1 MLTSVPPQ
9 ATKPTGSTRSTS
21 APRRAG
27 RESRRSATAALS
39 LLPLALLLSGFAS
52 LTYQIVWVR
61 RFAVVLGTTNA
72 ALTLVLAMFLGG
84 LGLGALLAGRSGG
97 KLGAARLGRRFLLL
111 EIGAAGFA
119 AALPLYLGGTLPLA
133 APCGGG
139 AGSVPAHRRHRLGV
153 STARR
158 HPDGSNPADADG
170 AAPADPGPRRG
181 KRGRLALCRQ
191 HRGRP
196 HRQRGRRPAPHS
208 RTGTHRVHAVRG
220 RGERRRRGPG
230 LHPVRAVTRLPGPSD
245 AVRAPWFGT
254 RALFPFGGIAALS
267 GFAAMAA
274 EIGWARLAAL
284 LFGPTIYTFAC
295 VIAAVILGVALG
307 SAAAARLPGRPGAG
321 RAASPRFWLAAVQ
334 LLGAASSAAVAW
346 FGSGLVLP
354 VGELIAENAGDVPH
368 LLNVQFLGTAAVL
381 LLPGLAFGATFPLAV
396 AGAAASANDSAQEA
410 GRATGTIY
418 ATNAGGNVVGALAA
432 GFLLIPWLGI
442 EAALV
447 AAVLAQLV
455 AALLASPRVLTLAL
469 AGALGVFGF
478 TATGSW
484 DWEALTGGLYR
495 VAPQMETSRHRDF
508 LRKGRLQF
516 LDQGASA
523 TVTVKEVAGELS
535 LAIDGK
541 VDATDGADMLTQRLL
556 AHLPL
561 LLHPAPESV
570 FIVGH
575 GSGVTA
581 GSALR
586 HPVARV
592 AAAEI
597 SPEVAMASRLFE
609 ESNGAPWEDGRFALL
624 EVDARNQLLL
634 DRDSYDVVIS
644 EPSNPWMSGVSPLFT
659 VEFFELVRS
668 RLTDGGLFCQWIHLY
683 NLAEEDLRTVVGG
696 FTDVFPETALFVLH
710 DGDALLIGSK
720 GAFPA
725 APQAAIEERIVR
737 LADELAPYGI
747 TGFGALRAWLTATS
761 PALDDWAREA
771 PRHRDDHP
779 ILEFRAPLSVHA
791 ATAFRNRTA
800 LEELAGDPALGPFG
814 QAAAPGARTLAGRAG
829 ALLSAQNPDWAL
841 DLAREALRLDPA
853 EPDAADAVVRA
864 SLASGRAEEGGVAL
878 RTALAAVPDDGAA
891 EAGLTVALARLL
903 LRAGQPDDAAAVLEG
918 GPAAL
923 AEDREALLL
932 AAEVQVER
940 GDPDSAEALVLTVLQ
955 ADPRDAEAAAWLA
968 ELSVRRGR
976 AEEAAERAAAIL
988 AERPGTERALLVR
1001 AVALAELGR
1010 TAAARE
1016 AFGALVRESPE
1027 PAFHWANFAAFEA
1040 AAGRAPE
1047 AVRLY
1052 REAVDRDPSN
1062 LTAYR
1067 GLLEAA
1073 TRAGD
1078 AEQVRRAR
1086 EVLGSSRE

>member
-1 MLTSVPPQ
+1 M
-9 ATKPTGSTRSTS
+9 
-21 APRRAG
+21 
-27 RESRRSATAALS
+27 
-39 LLPLALLLSGFAS
+39 
-52 LTYQIVWVR
+52 
-61 RFAVVLGTTNA
+61 VLGTTNA
-72 ALTLVLAMFLGG
+72 SLTLVLAMFLGG

-97 KLGAARLGRRFLLL
+97 KLGAARLARRFLLL

-119 AALPLYLGGTLPLA
+119 AGLPLYLGGTLPLA
-133 APCGGG
+133 RLAD
-139 AGSVPAHRRHRLGV
+139 AGSGAFLLTAIVSSLFLLPAATLMGATLPTL
-153 STARR
+153 TA
-158 HPDGSNPADADG
+158 
-170 AAPADPGPRRG
+170 
-181 KRGRLALCRQ
+181 L
-191 HRGRP
+191 
-196 HRQRGRRPAPHS
+196 GRRI
-208 RTGTHRVHAVRG
+208 RD
-220 RGERRRRGPG
+220 RGEGRAAGWLYASNTAGALIGSVAAARLLIPELG
-230 LHPVRAVTRLPGPSD
+230 LTGSTMCGVAANLAAGVLIFSRFGRTPAPGPSD
-245 AVRAPWFGT
+245 AVRAPWFVT
-254 RALFPFGGIAALS
+254 RALFPFGGVAALS

-307 SAAAARLPGRPGAG
+307 SAAATRLAGRPGAG
-321 RAASPRFWLAAVQ
+321 RASSPRFWLAAVQ
-334 LLGAASSAAVAW
+334 LLGAASAAAVAW

-432 GFLLIPWLGI
+432 GFLLIPWFGI

-447 AAVLAQLV
+447 AAVLAQL
-455 AALLASPRVLTLAL
+455 AAAFLASPRVLTLAL
-469 AGALGVFGF
+469 AGALGAFGF
-478 TATGSW
+478 TATRSW
-484 DWEALTGGLYR
+484 DWEALSGGLYR

-516 LDQGASA
+516 LDQGESA
-523 TVTVKEVAGELS
+523 TVSVKEVAGELS

-586 HPVARV
+586 HQVARV

-609 ESNGAPWEDGRFALL
+609 GSNGAPWEDERFALL

-634 DRDSYDVVIS
+634 DRDAYDVVIS
-644 EPSNPWMSGVSPLFT
+644 EPSNPWMSGVSALFT

-668 RLTDGGLFCQWIHLY
+668 RLTGGGLFCQWIHLY

-725 APQAAIEERIVR
+725 APQPVIEERIDR

-747 TGFGALRAWLTATS
+747 DGFGALRAWLTATS
-761 PALDDWAREA
+761 PALDAWAREA

-800 LEELAGDPALGPFG
+800 LEGLAAAPAFGPFG
-814 QAAAPGARTLAGRAG
+814 PAAAPDARLLAGRAG
-829 ALLSAQNPDWAL
+829 ALLSAQNPDWAFEI
-841 DLAREALRLDPA
+841 ARQAVALDPG
-853 EPDAADAVVRA
+853 ERSGADALVRA
-864 SLASGRAEEGGVAL
+864 ALASGRAEEGAAAL
-878 RTALAAVPDDGAA
+878 RAALAAAPAA
-891 EAGLTVALARLL
+891 GNGPPLLSVALARLL
-903 LRAGQPDDAAAVLEG
+903 LRAGQPENAAAVLES

-923 AEDREALLL
+923 AADREALLL

-940 GDPDSAEALVLTVLQ
+940 GDWDSAEALALTVLQ
-955 ADPRDAEAAAWLA
+955 ADPRDAEAAAWLG

-1016 AFGALVRESPE
+1016 AFGALVRESPG

-1052 REAVDRDPSN
+1052 REAVDRDPRN

-1078 AEQVRRAR
+1078 AEQIRRAR
-1086 EVLGSSRE
+1086 EVLGASGR

>member
-1 MLTSVPPQ
+1 M
-9 ATKPTGSTRSTS
+9 
-21 APRRAG
+21 
-27 RESRRSATAALS
+27 AA

-97 KLGAARLGRRFLLL
+97 KLGAARLARRFLLL

-119 AALPLYLGGTLPLA
+119 AGLPLYLGGTLPLA
-133 APCGGG
+133 RLPDPGSGAFLLTAVISSLFLLPAATLMGATLPTLTALGRRIRDRG
-139 AGSVPAHRRHRLGV
+139 EGRAAGWLYAANTAGALAGSVAAARLLIPELGLGGATLCGIAANLAAGILVFARFGRSPA
-153 STARR
+153 
-158 HPDGSNPADADG
+158 
-170 AAPADPGPRRG
+170 
-181 KRGRLALCRQ
+181 
-191 HRGRP
+191 
-196 HRQRGRRPAPHS
+196 
-208 RTGTHRVHAVRG
+208 
-220 RGERRRRGPG
+220 
-230 LHPVRAVTRLPGPSD
+230 PGPSD
-245 AVRAPWFGT
+245 AVRAPWFGA
-254 RALFPFGGIAALS
+254 RALFPFGGVAALS

-307 SAAAARLPGRPGAG
+307 SAAAARLTGRPGAG
-321 RAASPRFWLAAVQ
+321 RAASPRFWLAVVQ
-334 LLGAASSAAVAW
+334 LVGAAASAVVAW
-346 FGSGLVLP
+346 FGSGLILP

-368 LLNVQFLGTAAVL
+368 LLNLQFLGAAAVL

-418 ATNAGGNVVGALAA
+418 ATNAGGNVLGALAA
-432 GFLLIPWLGI
+432 GFWLIPWFGI
-442 EAALV
+442 EAALL

-455 AALLASPRVLTLAL
+455 AAFLASPRLLTLAL
-469 AGALGVFGF
+469 AAGLGAFGF

-508 LRKGRLQF
+508 LRKGRLRF

-523 TVTVKEVAGELS
+523 TVTVKEVAGERS

-541 VDATDGADMLTQRLL
+541 VDATDGPDMLTQRLL

-586 HPVARV
+586 HEVARV

-609 ESNGAPWEDGRFALL
+609 ASNGAPWEDERFALL
-624 EVDARNQLLL
+624 EVDARNRLLL
-634 DRDSYDVVIS
+634 DRDTYDVVIS

-659 VEFFELVRS
+659 VEFFELVRA
-668 RLTDGGLFCQWIHLY
+668 RLNDGGLFCQWIHLY
-683 NLAEEDLRTVVGG
+683 NLAEADLRTVVGG
-696 FTDVFPETALFVLH
+696 FTDVFPEAALFVLH
-710 DGDALLIGSK
+710 DGDALLIGSQ

-725 APQAAIEERIVR
+725 APQAVIEERIVR
-737 LADELAPYGI
+737 LADELGPYGI
-747 TGFGALRAWLTATS
+747 TGFDALRAWLTATS
-761 PALDDWAREA
+761 PALDAWASEA

-800 LEELAGDPALGPFG
+800 LEELAADPALGPFG
-814 QAAAPGARTLAGRAG
+814 PPAAPDARVLAGRAG
-829 ALLSAQNPDWAL
+829 ALLSAQNPDWAFEV
-841 DLAREALRLDPA
+841 ARQAVAL
-853 EPDAADAVVRA
+853 EPGEGGGADALVRA
-864 SLASGRAEEGGVAL
+864 ALASGRAEEGAATL
-878 RTALAAVPDDGAA
+878 RAALAAVPDDGVA

-903 LRAGQPDDAAAVLEG
+903 LRAGQPENAAAVLED

-1016 AFGALVRESPE
+1016 AFGALVRESPG

-1052 REAVDRDPSN
+1052 REAVDRDPTN

-1078 AEQVRRAR
+1078 EEQVRRAR
-1086 EVLGSSRE
+1086 EVLGASGR

>member
-1 MLTSVPPQ
+1 M
-9 ATKPTGSTRSTS
+9 S
-21 APRRAG
+21 AARGRPRP
-27 RESRRSATAALS
+27 EFLAL
-39 LLPLALLLSGFAS
+39 PGFALLLSGFAS

-97 KLGAARLGRRFLLL
+97 KLGAARLARRFLLL

-119 AALPLYLGGTLPLA
+119 AGLPLYLGGTLPLA
-133 APCGGG
+133 RLADAGSGAFLVTAVLSSLFLLPAATLMGATLPTLTALVRRVRDRGEG
-139 AGSVPAHRRHRLGV
+139 RAAGWLYAANTAGALAGSVAAARLLIPELGLGGATLCGVAANLAAGILVFARFGRSPA
-153 STARR
+153 S
-158 HPDGSNPADADG
+158 
-170 AAPADPGPRRG
+170 
-181 KRGRLALCRQ
+181 
-191 HRGRP
+191 
-196 HRQRGRRPAPHS
+196 
-208 RTGTHRVHAVRG
+208 
-220 RGERRRRGPG
+220 
-230 LHPVRAVTRLPGPSD
+230 GPSD
-245 AVRAPWFGT
+245 AVGAPWFGS

-307 SAAAARLPGRPGAG
+307 SAAATRLTGRPGPG
-321 RAASPRFWLAAVQ
+321 RTSSPRFWLAAVQ

-354 VGELIAENAGDVPH
+354 VGELIASSAGDVPH
-368 LLNVQFLGTAAVL
+368 LLNVQFVGTAAVL

-418 ATNAGGNVVGALAA
+418 ATNAGGNVLGALAA

-455 AALLASPRVLTLAL
+455 AAFLASPRVLTLAL
-469 AGALGVFGF
+469 AGALGAFGF

-508 LRKGRLQF
+508 LRKGRLRF

-561 LLHPAPESV
+561 LLHPNPESV

-586 HPVARV
+586 HEVARV

-597 SPEVAMASRLFE
+597 SPGVATASRLFE
-609 ESNGAPWEDGRFALL
+609 ESNGAPWEDERFALL
-624 EVDARNQLLL
+624 EVDARNRLLL
-634 DRDSYDVVIS
+634 DRDTYDVVIS

-668 RLTDGGLFCQWIHLY
+668 RLNDGGLFCQWIHLY
-683 NLAEEDLRTVVGG
+683 NLAEENLRTVVGG

-710 DGDALLIGSK
+710 DGDALLIGAR

-725 APQAAIEERIVR
+725 ASHAVIEERIVR
-737 LADELAPYGI
+737 LAGELAPYGI
-747 TGFGALRAWLTATS
+747 DGFSALRAWLTATS

-771 PRHRDDHP
+771 PRHRDDQP

-800 LEELAGDPALGPFG
+800 LEGLAAAPAFGPFG
-814 QAAAPGARTLAGRAG
+814 PAAAPNARLLAGRAE
-829 ALLSAQNPDWAL
+829 ALLSAQNPDWAFEI
-841 DLAREALRLDPA
+841 ARQAVALDPG
-853 EPDAADAVVRA
+853 DRSGADVLVRA
-864 SLASGRAEEGGVAL
+864 ALASGRAEEGAAAL
-878 RTALAAVPDDGAA
+878 RAALAAAPADGS
-891 EAGLTVALARLL
+891 GSLVLTVALARLL
-903 LRAGQPDDAAAVLEG
+903 LRAGQPADAAAVLES

-923 AEDREALLL
+923 AEDRGALLL

-940 GDPDSAEALVLTVLQ
+940 GDRDSAEALALTVLQ

-976 AEEAAERAAAIL
+976 AEEAADRAAAIL

-1016 AFGALVRESPE
+1016 AFGALVRESPG

-1086 EVLGSSRE
+1086 EVLGASGR

>member
-1 MLTSVPPQ
+1 MNAVRGTLF
-9 ATKPTGSTRSTS
+9 
-21 APRRAG
+21 
-27 RESRRSATAALS
+27 
-39 LLPLALLLSGFAS
+39 LPGFALLLSGFAS

-72 ALTLVLAMFLGG
+72 AVTLVLAMFLGG
-84 LGLGALLAGRSGG
+84 LGLGALLAGRSGTR
-97 KLGAARLGRRFLLL
+97 LGAARLARRFLLL

-119 AALPLYLGGTLPLA
+119 AGLPLYLGGTLPLVRLADAGSGSLLPSAILASLFLLPA
-133 APCGGG
+133 ATLMGATLPTLTALGRRLRDRGEG
-139 AGSVPAHRRHRLGV
+139 SAAGWLYAANTAGALAGSVAAARLLIPELGLGGATLCGVAANAAAGILVFTRFGRTPA
-153 STARR
+153 
-158 HPDGSNPADADG
+158 
-170 AAPADPGPRRG
+170 
-181 KRGRLALCRQ
+181 
-191 HRGRP
+191 
-196 HRQRGRRPAPHS
+196 
-208 RTGTHRVHAVRG
+208 
-220 RGERRRRGPG
+220 
-230 LHPVRAVTRLPGPSD
+230 PGPSD
-245 AVRAPWFGT
+245 AVSAPWFGS
-254 RALFPFGGIAALS
+254 RALFPFGTVAALS

-307 SAAAARLPGRPGAG
+307 SAAAARLGDRRG
-321 RAASPRFWLAAVQ
+321 PRFWLAVVQ

-354 VGELIAENAGDVPH
+354 VGELIARHASDVPH
-368 LLNVQFLGTAAVL
+368 LLDVQFLGTAAVL

-396 AGAAASANDSAQEA
+396 AGAAAAANDSAQEA

-418 ATNAGGNVVGALAA
+418 ATNAGGNVAGALAA
-432 GFLLIPWLGI
+432 GFLLIPWFGI
-442 EAALV
+442 EAALGV
-447 AAVLAQLV
+447 AVLAQLV
-455 AALLASPRVLTLAL
+455 AAFLASPRLLTLAL
-469 AGALGVFGF
+469 AGALGAFGF
-478 TATGSW
+478 AATRSW
-484 DWEALTGGLYR
+484 DWEALSGGLYR

-508 LRKGRLQF
+508 LRKGRLRF
-516 LDQGASA
+516 LEQGESA

-541 VDATDGADMLTQRLL
+541 VDATDGPDMLTQRLL

-586 HPVARV
+586 HDVARV
-592 AAAEI
+592 TAAEI
-597 SPEVAMASRLFE
+597 SPEVAAASRLFE
-609 ESNGAPWEDGRFALL
+609 ASNGAPWEDERFALL
-624 EVDARNQLLL
+624 EVDARNRLLL
-634 DRDSYDVVIS
+634 DRDAYDVVIS

-668 RLTDGGLFCQWIHLY
+668 RLADGGLFCQWIHLY
-683 NLAEEDLRTVVGG
+683 NLAEENLRTVVGG

-710 DGDALLIGSK
+710 DGDALLIGSR
-720 GAFPA
+720 GGFPA
-725 APQAAIEERIVR
+725 APQPVIDERIVR
-737 LADELAPYGI
+737 LSGELAPYGI
-747 TGFGALRAWLTATS
+747 TGFDALRTWLTATS
-761 PALDDWAREA
+761 PALEDWAREA

-800 LEELAGDPALGPFG
+800 LEGLAAEPAFGPFG
-814 QAAAPGARTLAGRAG
+814 PAAAPDARILAGRAG

-841 DLAREALRLDPA
+841 DLAREALTLDPA

-864 SLASGRAEEGGVAL
+864 SLASGRADEGAAAF
-878 RTALAAVPDDGAA
+878 RAALAADGAA
-891 EAGLTVALARLL
+891 ESVLTVALARLL
-903 LRAGQPDDAAAVLEG
+903 LGAGQLDDAAAVLES
-918 GPAAL
+918 GPAPL

-940 GDPDSAEALVLTVLQ
+940 GDRDSAEALVLTVLG

-976 AEEAAERAAAIL
+976 ADEAAERAAAIL

-1016 AFGALVRESPE
+1016 AFQALVSESPG

-1052 REAVDRDPSN
+1052 REAVDRDPRN

-1086 EVLGSSRE
+1086 EVLGASGG

>member
-1 MLTSVPPQ
+1 MAEP
-9 ATKPTGSTRSTS
+9 GSARRSIP
-21 APRRAG
+21 ARRLAG
-27 RESRRSATAALS
+27 RKSGAAALS
-39 LLPLALLLSGFAS
+39 LPAVALLLSGFAS

-72 ALTLVLAMFLGG
+72 AVTLVLAMFLGG

-111 EIGAAGFA
+111 EIGAAAFA
-119 AALPLYLGGTLPLA
+119 AGLPLYLAGTLPVLRLTEAGPGAFVFTAVIASGFLLPA
-133 APCGGG
+133 ATLMGATLPTLTALCRRVGDRGEG
-139 AGSVPAHRRHRLGV
+139 RAAGWLYAANTAGALAGSVAAARLLIPELGLTGSTLCGIAANLAAGV
-153 STARR
+153 LVFARF
-158 HPDGSNPADADG
+158 
-170 AAPADPGPRRG
+170 
-181 KRGRLALCRQ
+181 GR
-191 HRGRP
+191 
-196 HRQRGRRPAPHS
+196 S
-208 RTGTHRVHAVRG
+208 RAS
-220 RGERRRRGPG
+220 
-230 LHPVRAVTRLPGPSD
+230 GPSD

-254 RALFPFGGIAALS
+254 RALFPFGAVAALS

-295 VIAAVILGVALG
+295 VVASVILGVALG
-307 SAAAARLPGRPGAG
+307 SAAAGRLGEGSG
-321 RAASPRFWLAAVQ
+321 PRRWLAAVQ
-334 LLGAASSAAVAW
+334 LVGAAASAAVAW
-346 FGSGLVLP
+346 FGSGLVLR
-354 VGELIAENAGDVPH
+354 VGELIARNAHDVPR
-368 LLNVQFLGTAAVL
+368 LLDIQFLGTAAVL
-381 LLPGLAFGATFPLAV
+381 LLPGVAFGATFPLAV
-396 AGAAASANDSAQEA
+396 AGAAAAANDSAQEA

-418 ATNAGGNVVGALAA
+418 ATNATGNVLGALAA
-432 GFLLIPWLGI
+432 GFFLIPGFGI
-442 EAALV
+442 EAALL
-447 AAVLAQLV
+447 AAVVAQL
-455 AALLASPRVLTLAL
+455 AAAFLASPRILTLAF
-469 AGALGVFGF
+469 AGALGAFGF
-478 TATGSW
+478 SATGSW
-484 DWEALTGGLYR
+484 DWEALSGGLYR

-508 LRKGRLQF
+508 LRKGRLRF
-516 LDQGASA
+516 LEQGESA

-541 VDATDGADMLTQRLL
+541 VDATDGPDMLTQRLL

-586 HPVARV
+586 HEVARV
-592 AAAEI
+592 TAAEI
-597 SPEVAMASRLFE
+597 SSEVAMASRLFE
-609 ESNGAPWEDGRFALL
+609 ASNGTPWEDERFALL
-624 EVDARNQLLL
+624 EVDARNHLLL
-634 DRDSYDVVIS
+634 DRGSYDVVIS

-668 RLTDGGLFCQWIHLY
+668 RLTDRGLFCQWIHLY
-683 NLAEEDLRTVVGG
+683 NLAEENLRTVVGG

-710 DGDALLIGSK
+710 DGDALLIGSR

-725 APQAAIEERIVR
+725 APQPVIEERIVR
-737 LADELAPYGI
+737 LAGELAPYGI
-747 TGFGALRAWLTATS
+747 TGLGALRAWLTATS
-761 PALDDWAREA
+761 PALDDWAGDA
-771 PRHRDDHP
+771 PRHQDDHP

-800 LEELAGDPALGPFG
+800 LEELAAEPAFGPFG
-814 QAAAPGARTLAGRAG
+814 PAAAPDARILAGRAG
-829 ALLSAQNPDWAL
+829 ALLSARNPDWAL
-841 DLAREALRLDPA
+841 EIARQAVALDPW
-853 EPDAADAVVRA
+853 ERSAADALVRA
-864 SLASGRAEEGGVAL
+864 ALASGRAEEGIAAL
-878 RTALAAVPDDGAA
+878 RAALGAA
-891 EAGLTVALARLL
+891 PADGSAPPALTVALARLL
-903 LRAGQPDDAAAVLEG
+903 LRAGQPDDAAAVLED

-940 GDPDSAEALVLTVLQ
+940 GDRDSAEALVLTALG

-988 AERPGTERALLVR
+988 AERPGTDRALLVR

-1016 AFGALVRESPE
+1016 AFQALVSASPG

-1052 REAVDRDPSN
+1052 REAVDRDPRN

-1086 EVLGSSRE
+1086 EVLGASGE

>member
-1 MLTSVPPQ
+1 MNAVRGTLF
-9 ATKPTGSTRSTS
+9 
-21 APRRAG
+21 
-27 RESRRSATAALS
+27 
-39 LLPLALLLSGFAS
+39 LPGFALLLSGFAS

-84 LGLGALLAGRSGG
+84 LGLGALLAGRSGTR
-97 KLGAARLGRRFLLL
+97 LGAARLARRFLLL

-119 AALPLYLGGTLPLA
+119 AGLPLYLGGALPLVRLAEPGSGAFVLTAVISSLFLLPAATLMGATLPTLTALGRRLRDRGEGSA
-133 APCGGG
+133 AGWLYAANTAGAL
-139 AGSVPAHRRHRLGV
+139 AGSVAAARLLLPELGLGGATLCGVAANAAAGVLVFTRFGRTPA
-153 STARR
+153 
-158 HPDGSNPADADG
+158 
-170 AAPADPGPRRG
+170 
-181 KRGRLALCRQ
+181 
-191 HRGRP
+191 
-196 HRQRGRRPAPHS
+196 
-208 RTGTHRVHAVRG
+208 
-220 RGERRRRGPG
+220 
-230 LHPVRAVTRLPGPSD
+230 PGPSD
-245 AVRAPWFGT
+245 AVSAPWFGS
-254 RALFPFGGIAALS
+254 RALFPFGTVAALS

-307 SAAAARLPGRPGAG
+307 SAAAARLTARSGGG
-321 RAASPRFWLAAVQ
+321 RASSPRFWLAVVQ

-346 FGSGLVLP
+346 YGSGLVLP
-354 VGELIAENAGDVPH
+354 VGALIAEGAGDVPH

-396 AGAAASANDSAQEA
+396 AGAAAAANDSAQEA

-418 ATNAGGNVVGALAA
+418 ATNAAGNVAGALAA
-432 GFLLIPWLGI
+432 GFLLIPWFGI
-442 EAALV
+442 EAALL

-455 AALLASPRVLTLAL
+455 AAFLASPRILTLAL
-469 AGALGVFGF
+469 AGGLGAFGF

-484 DWEALTGGLYR
+484 DWEALSGGLYR

-508 LRKGRLQF
+508 LRKGRLRF

-541 VDATDGADMLTQRLL
+541 VDATDGPDMLTQRLL

-586 HPVARV
+586 HEVARV
-592 AAAEI
+592 TAAEI

-609 ESNGAPWEDGRFALL
+609 ASNGAPWEDERFALL
-624 EVDARNQLLL
+624 EVDARNRLLL
-634 DRDSYDVVIS
+634 DRGSYDVVIS

-683 NLAEEDLRTVVGG
+683 NLAEQNLRTVVGG

-725 APQAAIEERIVR
+725 APQPVVEERIVR

-761 PALDDWAREA
+761 PALDAWARDA

-800 LEELAGDPALGPFG
+800 LEGLAAAPEFGPFG
-814 QAAAPGARTLAGRAG
+814 PAAAPDARVLAGRAG

-841 DLAREALRLDPA
+841 DLARQALTLDPA
-853 EPDAADAVVRA
+853 EPDAVDAVVRA
-864 SLASGRAEEGGVAL
+864 SLASGRADEGAAAF
-878 RTALAAVPDDGAA
+878 RAALAADGAA
-891 EAGLTVALARLL
+891 ESVLTVALARLL
-903 LRAGQPDDAAAVLEG
+903 LGAGQPEDAAAVLEG

-923 AEDREALLL
+923 AEDREGLLL

-940 GDPDSAEALVLTVLQ
+940 GDLDSAEALVLAVLG

-968 ELSVRRGR
+968 ELSARRGR

-988 AERPGTERALLVR
+988 AERPGTDRALLVR

-1016 AFGALVRESPE
+1016 AFGALVRESPG

-1052 REAVDRDPSN
+1052 REAVDRDPRN

-1073 TRAGD
+1073 ARAGD

-1086 EVLGSSRE
+1086 EVLGSSGR

>member
-1 MLTSVPPQ
+1 MNAVRGTLF
-9 ATKPTGSTRSTS
+9 
-21 APRRAG
+21 
-27 RESRRSATAALS
+27 
-39 LLPLALLLSGFAS
+39 LPGFALLLSGFAS

-72 ALTLVLAMFLGG
+72 AVTLVLAMFLGG
-84 LGLGALLAGRSGG
+84 LGLGALLAGRSGTR
-97 KLGAARLGRRFLLL
+97 LGAARLARRFLLL

-119 AALPLYLGGTLPLA
+119 AGLPLYLGGTLPLVRLADAGSGSLLPSAILASLFLLPA
-133 APCGGG
+133 ATLMGATLPTLTALGRRLRDRGEG
-139 AGSVPAHRRHRLGV
+139 SAAGWLYAANTAGALAGSVAAARLLIPELGLGGATLYGVAANAAAGILVFTRFGRTPA
-153 STARR
+153 
-158 HPDGSNPADADG
+158 
-170 AAPADPGPRRG
+170 
-181 KRGRLALCRQ
+181 
-191 HRGRP
+191 
-196 HRQRGRRPAPHS
+196 
-208 RTGTHRVHAVRG
+208 
-220 RGERRRRGPG
+220 
-230 LHPVRAVTRLPGPSD
+230 PGPSD
-245 AVRAPWFGT
+245 AVSAPWFGS
-254 RALFPFGGIAALS
+254 RALFPFGTVAALS

-307 SAAAARLPGRPGAG
+307 SAAAARLGDRRG
-321 RAASPRFWLAAVQ
+321 PRFWLAVVQ

-354 VGELIAENAGDVPH
+354 VGELIARHASDVPH
-368 LLNVQFLGTAAVL
+368 LLDVQFLGTAAAL

-396 AGAAASANDSAQEA
+396 AGAAAAANDSAQEA

-418 ATNAGGNVVGALAA
+418 ATNAGGNVAGALVA
-432 GFLLIPWLGI
+432 GFLLIPWFGI
-442 EAALV
+442 EAALGV
-447 AAVLAQLV
+447 AILAQLV
-455 AALLASPRVLTLAL
+455 AAFLASPRLLTLAL
-469 AGALGVFGF
+469 AGGLGAFGF

-484 DWEALTGGLYR
+484 DWEALSGGLYR

-508 LRKGRLQF
+508 LRKGRLRF
-516 LDQGASA
+516 LEQGESA

-541 VDATDGADMLTQRLL
+541 VDATDGPDMLTQRLL

-561 LLHPAPESV
+561 LLHPAPQSV

-586 HPVARV
+586 HEVARV
-592 AAAEI
+592 TAAEI
-597 SPEVAMASRLFE
+597 SSEVAMASRLFE
-609 ESNGAPWEDGRFALL
+609 ESNGAPWEDERFALL
-624 EVDARNQLLL
+624 EVDARNHLLL
-634 DRDSYDVVIS
+634 ERGSYDVVIS

-659 VEFFELVRS
+659 VEFFELMRS
-668 RLTDGGLFCQWIHLY
+668 RLADGGLFCQWIHLY
-683 NLAEEDLRTVVGG
+683 NLAEENLRTVVGG

-710 DGDALLIGSK
+710 DGDALLIGSR
-720 GAFPA
+720 GGFPA
-725 APQAAIEERIVR
+725 APQPVIDERIVR
-737 LADELAPYGI
+737 LSGELAPYGI
-747 TGFGALRAWLTATS
+747 TGFDALRTWLTATS
-761 PALDDWAREA
+761 PALEDWAREA

-800 LEELAGDPALGPFG
+800 LEGLAAEPAFGPFG
-814 QAAAPGARTLAGRAG
+814 PAAAPDARILAGRAG

-841 DLAREALRLDPA
+841 DLAREALTLDPA

-864 SLASGRAEEGGVAL
+864 SLASGRADEGAAAF
-878 RTALAAVPDDGAA
+878 RAALAADGAA
-891 EAGLTVALARLL
+891 ESVLTVALARLL
-903 LRAGQPDDAAAVLEG
+903 LGAGQLDDAAAVLES

-932 AAEVQVER
+932 AAEVQVDR
-940 GDPDSAEALVLTVLQ
+940 GDRDSAEALVLTVLG

-976 AEEAAERAAAIL
+976 ADEAAERAAAIL

-1016 AFGALVRESPE
+1016 AFQALVSESPG

-1052 REAVDRDPSN
+1052 REAVDRDPRN

-1073 TRAGD
+1073 VRAGD

-1086 EVLGSSRE
+1086 EVLGPSGG

>member
-1 MLTSVPPQ
+1 MV
-9 ATKPTGSTRSTS
+9 A
-21 APRRAG
+21 
-27 RESRRSATAALS
+27 S
-39 LLPLALLLSGFAS
+39 LPVALLLSGFAS

-97 KLGAARLGRRFLLL
+97 KLGAARLARRFLLL

-119 AALPLYLGGTLPLA
+119 AGLPLYLGGTLPLA
-133 APCGGG
+133 
-139 AGSVPAHRRHRLGV
+139 RL
-153 STARR
+153 
-158 HPDGSNPADADG
+158 
-170 AAPADPGPRRG
+170 ADPGSGAFLLSAVISSLFLLPAATLMG
-181 KRGRLALCRQ
+181 ATLPTLTAL
-191 HRGRP
+191 
-196 HRQRGRRPAPHS
+196 GRRIRDREEGSAAGWLYAANTGGALIGSVAAARLLIPELGLTGSTLCGVAANLGAGLLIFSRFGRTPA
-208 RTGTHRVHAVRG
+208 
-220 RGERRRRGPG
+220 
-230 LHPVRAVTRLPGPSD
+230 PGPSD
-245 AVRAPWFGT
+245 AVRAPWFVA
-254 RALFPFGGIAALS
+254 RALFPFGGVAALS

-295 VIAAVILGVALG
+295 VIAAVILGVAIG
-307 SAAAARLPGRPGAG
+307 SAAAARLGDRRG
-321 RAASPRFWLAAVQ
+321 PRFWLAAVQ

-346 FGSGLVLP
+346 FGSGLALP
-354 VGELIAENAGDVPH
+354 VGGLIAENAVDVPH

-418 ATNAGGNVVGALAA
+418 ATNAGGNVLGALAA
-432 GFLLIPWLGI
+432 GFWLIPWFGI
-442 EAALV
+442 EAALL
-447 AAVLAQLV
+447 AAVLAQL
-455 AALLASPRVLTLAL
+455 AAAFLASPRILTLAL
-469 AGALGVFGF
+469 AAGLGAFGF
-478 TATGSW
+478 TATRSW
-484 DWEALTGGLYR
+484 DWEALSGGLYR

-508 LRKGRLQF
+508 LRKGRLRF

-541 VDATDGADMLTQRLL
+541 VDATDGPDMLTQRLL

-586 HPVARV
+586 HEVARV

-609 ESNGAPWEDGRFALL
+609 ASNGAPWEDERFALL
-624 EVDARNQLLL
+624 EVDARNHLLL
-634 DRDSYDVVIS
+634 DRDSHDVVIS

-668 RLTDGGLFCQWIHLY
+668 RLNDGGLFCQWIHLY
-683 NLAEEDLRTVVGG
+683 NLAEDNLKTVVGG

-725 APQAAIEERIVR
+725 APQAVIEERIGR
-737 LADELAPYGI
+737 LAGELAPYGI

-791 ATAFRNRTA
+791 ATAFRNRSA
-800 LEELAGDPALGPFG
+800 LEGLAAEPAFGPFG
-814 QAAAPGARTLAGRAG
+814 PAAPPDARILAGRAG
-829 ALLSAQNPDWAL
+829 ALLSARNPDWAL

-864 SLASGRAEEGGVAL
+864 SLASGRAEEGGAAL
-878 RTALAAVPDDGAA
+878 RAALTAVPDDGGAQA
-891 EAGLTVALARLL
+891 RPTVALARLL
-903 LRAGQPDDAAAVLEG
+903 LRAGQPEDAAAVLES

-940 GDPDSAEALVLTVLQ
+940 GDPDSAEALALAVLQ
-955 ADPRDAEAAAWLA
+955 VDPRDAEAAAWLA

-976 AEEAAERAAAIL
+976 AEEAADRAAAIL

-1016 AFGALVRESPE
+1016 AFSDLVRERPA

-1040 AAGRAPE
+1040 AAGNAPE

-1052 REAVDRDPSN
+1052 REAVDRDPRN

-1078 AEQVRRAR
+1078 EEQVRRAR
-1086 EVLGSSRE
+1086 EVLGGR

>member
-1 MLTSVPPQ
+1 MLTSVSPQ
-9 ATKPTGSTRSTS
+9 ATKPTGSPRSTS

-27 RESRRSATAALS
+27 RESRRSETAALS

-52 LTYQIVWVR
+52 LSYQIVWVR
-61 RFAVVLGTTNA
+61 RFALVLGTTNA

-97 KLGAARLGRRFLLL
+97 KLGAARLARRFLLL
-111 EIGAAGFA
+111 EIGVAGFA
-119 AALPLYLGGTLPLA
+119 AGLPLYLGGTLPLA
-133 APCGGG
+133 
-139 AGSVPAHRRHRLGV
+139 RL
-153 STARR
+153 
-158 HPDGSNPADADG
+158 
-170 AAPADPGPRRG
+170 ADPGSGAFLLTAVIASAFLLPAATLMG
-181 KRGRLALCRQ
+181 ATLPTLTAL
-191 HRGRP
+191 
-196 HRQRGRRPAPHS
+196 GRRI
-208 RTGTHRVHAVRG
+208 RD
-220 RGERRRRGPG
+220 RGEGRAAGWLYAANTAGALIGSVAAARLLIPELG
-230 LHPVRAVTRLPGPSD
+230 LTGSTLCGVAANLTAGFLVFSRFGRTAAVGPSD
-245 AVRAPWFGT
+245 AVRAPWFGS

-307 SAAAARLPGRPGAG
+307 SAAATRFTGRPGAG
-321 RAASPRFWLAAVQ
+321 RASSPRFWLAAVQ

-346 FGSGLVLP
+346 FGSGLVLSI
-354 VGELIAENAGDVPH
+354 GELIAENAVDVPH
-368 LLNVQFLGTAAVL
+368 LLNIQFLGTAAVL

-410 GRATGTIY
+410 GRPTGTIY
-418 ATNAGGNVVGALAA
+418 ATNASGNVLGALAA
-432 GFLLIPWLGI
+432 GFLLIPWFGI
-442 EAALV
+442 EAALL

-455 AALLASPRVLTLAL
+455 AAFLASPRVVTLAF
-469 AGALGVFGF
+469 AGAVGAFGV

-484 DWEALTGGLYR
+484 DWEALSGGLYR

-508 LRKGRLQF
+508 LRKGRLRF

-586 HPVARV
+586 HEVRRV

-609 ESNGAPWEDGRFALL
+609 ESNGAPWEDARFALL
-624 EVDARNQLLL
+624 EVDARNHLLL

-659 VEFFELVRS
+659 VEFFELVRA
-668 RLTDGGLFCQWIHLY
+668 RLNDGGLFCQWIHLY
-683 NLAEEDLRTVVGG
+683 NLAEENLRTVVGG

-710 DGDALLIGSK
+710 DGDALLIGSQ

-725 APQAAIEERIVR
+725 APQAGIEERIVR
-737 LADELAPYGI
+737 LADELGPYGI
-747 TGFGALRAWLTATS
+747 TGFDALRALLTATS
-761 PALDDWAREA
+761 PALDAWASEA

-800 LEELAGDPALGPFG
+800 LEGLAAEPAFGPFG
-814 QAAAPGARTLAGRAG
+814 PAAAPNARLLAGRAG

-841 DLAREALRLDPA
+841 DLAREALRLDPR
-853 EPDAADAVVRA
+853 EPDAGGAVVRA

-878 RTALAAVPDDGAA
+878 RAALTAVPDDGVA
-891 EAGLTVALARLL
+891 EAALTAALARLL
-903 LRAGQPDDAAAVLEG
+903 LRAGQPEDAAAVLEG

-923 AEDREALLL
+923 ADDREALLL

-940 GDPDSAEALVLTVLQ
+940 GDPDSAEALVLAVLQ
-955 ADPRDAEAAAWLA
+955 ADPRDAEAAAWIA

-1016 AFGALVRESPE
+1016 AFGALVRESPG

-1062 LTAYR
+1062 LTTYR

-1078 AEQVRRAR
+1078 DEQVRRAR
-1086 EVLGSSRE
+1086 EVLGSPGG

>member
-1 MLTSVPPQ
+1 M
-9 ATKPTGSTRSTS
+9 
-21 APRRAG
+21 
-27 RESRRSATAALS
+27 S

-119 AALPLYLGGTLPLA
+119 AGLPLYLAAGLPLLRLTEPGPGAFFLAAVLSSLFLLPAATLMGATLPTLTALGRRVRDRGEGRA
-133 APCGGG
+133 AGWLYAANTAG
-139 AGSVPAHRRHRLGV
+139 ALIGSVAAARLLVPELGLTGSTMCGIAANVAAGILVFTRFGRSPA
-153 STARR
+153 
-158 HPDGSNPADADG
+158 
-170 AAPADPGPRRG
+170 
-181 KRGRLALCRQ
+181 
-191 HRGRP
+191 
-196 HRQRGRRPAPHS
+196 
-208 RTGTHRVHAVRG
+208 
-220 RGERRRRGPG
+220 
-230 LHPVRAVTRLPGPSD
+230 PGPSD

-321 RAASPRFWLAAVQ
+321 RSASPRFWLAVVQ

-346 FGSGLVLP
+346 FGSGRVLR
-354 VGELIAENAGDVPH
+354 VAELIAENAGDVPH

-418 ATNAGGNVVGALAA
+418 ATNAAGNVVGALAA

-442 EAALV
+442 EAALL
-447 AAVLAQLV
+447 AAVLAQL
-455 AALLASPRVLTLAL
+455 AAAFLASPRVLTLAL

-586 HPVARV
+586 HQVARV

-609 ESNGAPWEDGRFALL
+609 GSNGAPWEDGRFALL

-634 DRDSYDVVIS
+634 DRDAYDVVIS

-668 RLTDGGLFCQWIHLY
+668 RLTGGGLFCQWIHLY
-683 NLAEEDLRTVVGG
+683 NLAEEDVRTVVGG

-725 APQAAIEERIVR
+725 APEAVIEERIDR

-747 TGFGALRAWLTATS
+747 DGFGALRAWLTATS
-761 PALDDWAREA
+761 PALDDWASDA
-771 PRHRDDHP
+771 TRHRDDHP

-800 LEELAGDPALGPFG
+800 LEGLAGEPTFGPFG

-853 EPDAADAVVRA
+853 EPDAAEAVVRA
-864 SLASGRAEEGGVAL
+864 SLASGRAEAGGVAL

-891 EAGLTVALARLL
+891 EGGLTVALARLL
-903 LRAGQPDDAAAVLEG
+903 LRAGQAEDAAAVLED

-923 AEDREALLL
+923 AEDRGALLL

-976 AEEAAERAAAIL
+976 ADEAVERAAAIL

-1016 AFGALVRESPE
+1016 AFGALVRESPG

-1052 REAVDRDPSN
+1052 REAVDRDSSN

-1086 EVLGSSRE
+1086 EVLGSSGR

>member
-1 MLTSVPPQ
+1 MSAAHRRPGP
-9 ATKPTGSTRSTS
+9 GSL
-21 APRRAG
+21 
-27 RESRRSATAALS
+27 AL
-39 LLPLALLLSGFAS
+39 PAFALLLSGFAS

-72 ALTLVLAMFLGG
+72 AVTLVLAMFLGG
-84 LGLGALLAGRSGG
+84 LGLGAVLAGRSGG
-97 KLGAARLGRRFLLL
+97 RLGAARLGRRFLLL
-111 EIGAAGFA
+111 EIGAAAFA
-119 AALPLYLGGTLPLA
+119 AGLPLYLAGTLPVLRLTDAGPGAHALTAVIASSFLLPAATLMGATLPTLTALGRRLRDRGEGRAAGWLYAANTAGALIGSVAAARLLIPELGLNGSTLCGIAANLA
-133 APCGGG
+133 AGI
-139 AGSVPAHRRHRLGV
+139 LI
-153 STARR
+153 
-158 HPDGSNPADADG
+158 
-170 AAPADPGPRRG
+170 
-181 KRGRLALCRQ
+181 
-191 HRGRP
+191 
-196 HRQRGRRPAPHS
+196 HS
-208 RTGTHRVHAVRG
+208 RFG
-220 RGERRRRGPG
+220 RSP
-230 LHPVRAVTRLPGPSD
+230 APGPSG

-295 VIAAVILGVALG
+295 VVASVILGVALG
-307 SAAAARLPGRPGAG
+307 SAAAGRLGDRRG
-321 RAASPRFWLAAVQ
+321 PRFWLATVQ
-334 LLGAASSAAVAW
+334 LVGAASSAAVAW
-346 FGSGLVLP
+346 FGSGLVLGI
-354 VGELIAENAGDVPH
+354 GELIARNAEDVPH
-368 LLNVQFLGTAAVL
+368 LLNLQFLGTAAVL

-396 AGAAASANDSAQEA
+396 AGAAAAANDSAQGA

-418 ATNAGGNVVGALAA
+418 ATNAGGNVAGALAA
-432 GFLLIPWLGI
+432 GFFLIPWFGI
-442 EAALV
+442 EAALL
-447 AAVLAQLV
+447 AAVLAQL
-455 AALLASPRVLTLAL
+455 AAAFLASPRRLTLAL
-469 AGALGVFGF
+469 AGGLAAFGF
-478 TATGSW
+478 SATGSW
-484 DWEALTGGLYR
+484 DWEALSGGLYR

-508 LRKGRLQF
+508 LRKGRLRF
-516 LDQGASA
+516 LEQGESA

-541 VDATDGADMLTQRLL
+541 VDATDGPDMLTQRML

-561 LLHPAPESV
+561 LLHPAPDSV

-586 HPVARV
+586 HGVERV
-592 AAAEI
+592 TAAEI
-597 SPEVAMASRLFE
+597 SPEVARASRLFE
-609 ESNGAPWEDGRFALL
+609 ASNGAPREDPRFALL
-624 EVDARNQLLL
+624 EVDARNLLL
-634 DRDSYDVVIS
+634 LSRDSYEVVIS

-668 RLTDGGLFCQWIHLY
+668 RLAEGGLFCQWVHLY
-683 NLAEEDLRTVVGG
+683 NLAEESLQTVVGG
-696 FTDVFPETALFVLH
+696 FTDVFPDTALFVLH

-725 APQAAIEERIVR
+725 APPPVIEERIAR
-737 LADELAPYGI
+737 LADELGPYGI
-747 TGFGALRAWLTATS
+747 TGFPALRGWLTATS
-761 PALDDWAREA
+761 PALDAWAAGA

-791 ATAFRNRTA
+791 ATAFQNRRA
-800 LEELAGDPALGPFG
+800 LAGLVAEPGLGPLG
-814 QAAAPGARTLAGRAG
+814 PAPPPDAGILAGRAG

-841 DLAREALRLDPA
+841 DLAREAIGLDPA
-853 EPDAADAVVRA
+853 EPDAAGAVVRA
-864 SLASGRAEEGGVAL
+864 ALASGRAEEGAGLL
-878 RTALAAVPDDGAA
+878 RAALAAVPDDGSA
-891 EAGLTVALARLL
+891 EAVLTIALARLL
-903 LRAGQPDDAAAVLEG
+903 LGAGQPDDAAAVLES

-923 AEDREALLL
+923 AEDSEALLL

-940 GDPDSAEALVLTVLQ
+940 GDRDSAEALVLTALQ
-955 ADPRDAEAAAWLA
+955 SDPRDAEAAAWLA

-1016 AFGALVRESPE
+1016 AFSDLVRESPE
-1027 PAFHWANFAAFEA
+1027 PAFHWANFGAFEA
-1040 AAGRAPE
+1040 AAGNAPE

-1052 REAVDRDPSN
+1052 REAVDRDPHN
-1062 LTAYR
+1062 LAAYR

-1073 TRAGD
+1073 VRAGD
-1078 AEQVRRAR
+1078 AEQVRRAG
-1086 EVLGSSRE
+1086 EVLGSSATR

>member
-1 MLTSVPPQ
+1 M
-9 ATKPTGSTRSTS
+9 S
-21 APRRAG
+21 AVRGRPRG
-27 RESRRSATAALS
+27 DS
-39 LLPLALLLSGFAS
+39 LFLPALALLLSGFAS

-119 AALPLYLGGTLPLA
+119 AGLPLYLGGTLPLA
-133 APCGGG
+133 RLGDPGSGAFLLTAVLSSLFLLPAATLMGATLPTLTALGRRIRDRG
-139 AGSVPAHRRHRLGV
+139 EGRAAGWLYAANTAGALAGSVAAARLLIPELGLGGATLCGVAANLAAGILVFARFGRSPA
-153 STARR
+153 
-158 HPDGSNPADADG
+158 
-170 AAPADPGPRRG
+170 
-181 KRGRLALCRQ
+181 
-191 HRGRP
+191 
-196 HRQRGRRPAPHS
+196 
-208 RTGTHRVHAVRG
+208 
-220 RGERRRRGPG
+220 
-230 LHPVRAVTRLPGPSD
+230 PGPSD
-245 AVRAPWFGT
+245 AVRAPWFGA

-307 SAAAARLPGRPGAG
+307 SAAAARLTGRPGAG
-321 RAASPRFWLAAVQ
+321 RAASPRFWLAVVQ
-334 LLGAASSAAVAW
+334 LVGAAASAVVAW

-354 VGELIAENAGDVPH
+354 VGGLIAQSAGDVPH
-368 LLNVQFLGTAAVL
+368 LLNLQFLGTAAVL

-396 AGAAASANDSAQEA
+396 AGAAASANDSAREA

-418 ATNAGGNVVGALAA
+418 ATNAGGNVLGALAA

-442 EAALV
+442 EAALL

-455 AALLASPRVLTLAL
+455 AAFLASPRILTLAL
-469 AGALGVFGF
+469 AGALGAFGF

-508 LRKGRLQF
+508 LRKGRLRF

-541 VDATDGADMLTQRLL
+541 VDATDGPDMLTQRLL

-586 HPVARV
+586 HEVARV

-609 ESNGAPWEDGRFALL
+609 ASNGAPWADERFALL

-634 DRDSYDVVIS
+634 DRDAYDVVIS
-644 EPSNPWMSGVSPLFT
+644 EPSNPWMSGVSALFT
-659 VEFFELVRS
+659 VEFFELARS

-683 NLAEEDLRTVVGG
+683 NLAEEDLRTVAGG

-725 APQAAIEERIVR
+725 APQPVIEERIER

-761 PALDDWAREA
+761 PALDAWAREA

-791 ATAFRNRTA
+791 ATAFRNRRA
-800 LEELAGDPALGPFG
+800 LEGLAGEPAFGPFG
-814 QAAAPGARTLAGRAG
+814 PAAAPDARILAGRAG
-829 ALLSAQNPDWAL
+829 ALLSAQNPDWAFEI
-841 DLAREALRLDPA
+841 ARQAVALDPG
-853 EPDAADAVVRA
+853 ERSGADALVRGA
-864 SLASGRAEEGGVAL
+864 LASGRAEEGAATL
-878 RTALAAVPDDGAA
+878 RAALAAVPDDGVA

-903 LRAGQPDDAAAVLEG
+903 LRAGQPENAAAVLED
-918 GPAAL
+918 GPATL

-932 AAEVQVER
+932 ATEVQVER

-968 ELSVRRGR
+968 ELSVRGGR

-988 AERPGTERALLVR
+988 AERPGTGRALLVR

-1016 AFGALVRESPE
+1016 AFGALVRENPG

-1052 REAVDRDPSN
+1052 REAVDRDPRN

-1078 AEQVRRAR
+1078 DEQVRRAR
-1086 EVLGSSRE
+1086 EVLEGR

>member
-1 MLTSVPPQ
+1 MNAVRGTLF
-9 ATKPTGSTRSTS
+9 
-21 APRRAG
+21 
-27 RESRRSATAALS
+27 
-39 LLPLALLLSGFAS
+39 LPGFALLLSGFAS

-84 LGLGALLAGRSGG
+84 LGLGALLAGRSGTR
-97 KLGAARLGRRFLLL
+97 LGAARLARRFLLL
-111 EIGAAGFA
+111 EVGAAGFA
-119 AALPLYLGGTLPLA
+119 AGLPLYLGGALPLVRLADAGPGAFVLTAVISSLFLLPAATLMGATLPTLTALGRRLRDRGEGSA
-133 APCGGG
+133 AGWLYAANTAGAL
-139 AGSVPAHRRHRLGV
+139 AGSVAAARLLVPELGLTGSTLCGVAANAAAGVLVFTRFGRTPA
-153 STARR
+153 
-158 HPDGSNPADADG
+158 
-170 AAPADPGPRRG
+170 
-181 KRGRLALCRQ
+181 
-191 HRGRP
+191 
-196 HRQRGRRPAPHS
+196 
-208 RTGTHRVHAVRG
+208 
-220 RGERRRRGPG
+220 
-230 LHPVRAVTRLPGPSD
+230 PGPSD
-245 AVRAPWFGT
+245 AVSAPWFGS
-254 RALFPFGGIAALS
+254 RALFPFGTVAALS

-307 SAAAARLPGRPGAG
+307 SAAAARLTRRSGAG
-321 RAASPRFWLAAVQ
+321 RTASPRFWLAVVQ
-334 LLGAASSAAVAW
+334 LLGAGSSAAVAW

-354 VGELIAENAGDVPH
+354 IGALIAGGAGDVPH

-396 AGAAASANDSAQEA
+396 AGAASANDSAQEA

-418 ATNAGGNVVGALAA
+418 ATNAAGNVAGALAA

-442 EAALV
+442 EAALL

-455 AALLASPRVLTLAL
+455 AAFLASPRILTLAL
-469 AGALGVFGF
+469 AGGLGAFGF

-484 DWEALTGGLYR
+484 DWEALSGGLYR

-508 LRKGRLQF
+508 LRKGRLRF
-516 LDQGASA
+516 LEQGASA

-541 VDATDGADMLTQRLL
+541 VDATDGPDMLTQRLL

-586 HPVARV
+586 HEVARV
-592 AAAEI
+592 TAAEI

-609 ESNGAPWEDGRFALL
+609 ASNGAPWEDERFALL
-624 EVDARNQLLL
+624 EVDARNRLLL
-634 DRDSYDVVIS
+634 DRGSYDVVIS

-668 RLTDGGLFCQWIHLY
+668 RLADGGLFCQWIHLY
-683 NLAEEDLRTVVGG
+683 NLAEENLRTVVGG

-725 APQAAIEERIVR
+725 APQPVVEERIVR

-747 TGFGALRAWLTATS
+747 TGFDALRAWLTATS

-800 LEELAGDPALGPFG
+800 LEGLAAAPEFGPFG
-814 QAAAPGARTLAGRAG
+814 PAAAPDARILAGRAG

-841 DLAREALRLDPA
+841 DLAREALTLDPA
-853 EPDAADAVVRA
+853 EPDAVDAVVRA
-864 SLASGRAEEGGVAL
+864 SLASGRAEEGAAAF
-878 RTALAAVPDDGAA
+878 RAALAADGAA
-891 EAGLTVALARLL
+891 ESVLTVALARLL
-903 LRAGQPDDAAAVLEG
+903 LRAGQPEDAAVVLEG

-940 GDPDSAEALVLTVLQ
+940 GDRDSAEALVLAVLG

-968 ELSVRRGR
+968 ELSARRGR

-988 AERPGTERALLVR
+988 AERPGTDRALLVR

-1016 AFGALVRESPE
+1016 AFGALVRESPG

-1052 REAVDRDPSN
+1052 REAVDRDPRN

-1086 EVLGSSRE
+1086 EVLGSSGR

>member
-1 MLTSVPPQ
+1 MRAAADS
-9 ATKPTGSTRSTS
+9 S
-21 APRRAG
+21 AVA
-27 RESRRSATAALS
+27 

-52 LTYQIVWVR
+52 LTYQIVWLR
-61 RFAVVLGTTNA
+61 RFTVVLGTTNA

-97 KLGAARLGRRFLLL
+97 RLGAARLARRFLLL
-111 EIGAAGFA
+111 EIGAAAFA
-119 AALPLYLGGTLPLA
+119 AGLPLYLVGSLPLLRLAEAGPGAFVLTAVISSLFLLPAATLMGATLPTLTALSRRLRDRGEGSA
-133 APCGGG
+133 AGWLYAANTAGAL
-139 AGSVPAHRRHRLGV
+139 AGSVAAARLLIPELGLGGSTLCGV
-153 STARR
+153 
-158 HPDGSNPADADG
+158 
-170 AAPADPGPRRG
+170 AANAAAGVLVFMRF
-181 KRGRLALCRQ
+181 GRT
-191 HRGRP
+191 
-196 HRQRGRRPAPHS
+196 PAP
-208 RTGTHRVHAVRG
+208 
-220 RGERRRRGPG
+220 E
-230 LHPVRAVTRLPGPSD
+230 PSD
-245 AVRAPWFGT
+245 AVRAPWFGS
-254 RALFPFGGIAALS
+254 RALFPFGAVAALS

-307 SAAAARLPGRPGAG
+307 SAAAARLGDRRG
-321 RAASPRFWLAAVQ
+321 PRFWLAAVQ

-354 VGELIAENAGDVPH
+354 IGELIAGNAGAVPH

-396 AGAAASANDSAQEA
+396 AGAAASANDSAHAA

-418 ATNAGGNVVGALAA
+418 ATNAGGNVLGALAA
-432 GFLLIPWLGI
+432 GFWLIPWFGI

-447 AAVLAQLV
+447 AAVLAQLL
-455 AALLASPRVLTLAL
+455 AAFLASPRVLTLAL
-469 AGALGVFGF
+469 AGGLGAFGF
-478 TATGSW
+478 AATGSW
-484 DWEALTGGLYR
+484 DWEALSGGLYR

-508 LRKGRLQF
+508 LRKGRLRF
-516 LDQGASA
+516 LEQGESA

-541 VDATDGADMLTQRLL
+541 VDATDGPDMLTQRLL

-586 HPVARV
+586 HEVARV
-592 AAAEI
+592 TAAEI

-609 ESNGAPWEDGRFALL
+609 ASNGAPWEDERFALL

-634 DRDSYDVVIS
+634 DRRSYDVVIS

-668 RLTDGGLFCQWIHLY
+668 RLTEGGLFCQWIHLY
-683 NLAEEDLRTVVGG
+683 NLAEENLETVVGG

-710 DGDALLIGSK
+710 DGDALLIGSR

-725 APQAAIEERIVR
+725 APPAVIEERIVR
-737 LADELAPYGI
+737 LAAELAPYGI

-761 PALDDWAREA
+761 PALEDWAREA

-800 LEELAGDPALGPFG
+800 LEALAGEPTFGPFG
-814 QAAAPGARTLAGRAG
+814 PAAPPDARTLAGRAG
-829 ALLSAQNPDWAL
+829 ALLSAQNPDWAFEI
-841 DLAREALRLDPA
+841 ARQAVALDPG
-853 EPDAADAVVRA
+853 ERSGADALVRA
-864 SLASGRAEEGGVAL
+864 ALASGRAEEGAAAL
-878 RTALAAVPDDGAA
+878 RSALAAAPADGS
-891 EAGLTVALARLL
+891 GPPVLTVALARLL
-903 LRAGQPDDAAAVLEG
+903 LRAGQPEDAAAVLES
-918 GPAAL
+918 GPDAL
-923 AEDREALLL
+923 AADRGALLL

-940 GDPDSAEALVLTVLQ
+940 GDRDSAEALALTVLR

-976 AEEAAERAAAIL
+976 TEEAAERAAAIL

-1016 AFGALVRESPE
+1016 AFGALVRESPG

-1052 REAVDRDPSN
+1052 REAVDRDPAN

-1078 AEQVRRAR
+1078 EEQVRRAR
-1086 EVLGSSRE
+1086 EVLGGR

>member
-1 MLTSVPPQ
+1 MAV
-9 ATKPTGSTRSTS
+9 A
-21 APRRAG
+21 
-27 RESRRSATAALS
+27 

-119 AALPLYLGGTLPLA
+119 AGLPLYLGGTLPLA
-133 APCGGG
+133 RLGDPGSGAFLLTAVLSSLFLLPAATLMGATLPTLTALGRRIRDRG
-139 AGSVPAHRRHRLGV
+139 EGRAAGWLYAANTAGALAGSVAAARLLIPELGLGGATLCGVAANLAAGILVFARFGRSPA
-153 STARR
+153 
-158 HPDGSNPADADG
+158 
-170 AAPADPGPRRG
+170 
-181 KRGRLALCRQ
+181 
-191 HRGRP
+191 
-196 HRQRGRRPAPHS
+196 
-208 RTGTHRVHAVRG
+208 
-220 RGERRRRGPG
+220 
-230 LHPVRAVTRLPGPSD
+230 PGPSD
-245 AVRAPWFGT
+245 AVRAPWFGA

-295 VIAAVILGVALG
+295 VIGAVILGVALG
-307 SAAAARLPGRPGAG
+307 SAAAARLTGQPRAG
-321 RAASPRFWLAAVQ
+321 SAASPRFWLAAVQ

-354 VGELIAENAGDVPH
+354 VGGLIAENAGDVPH
-368 LLNVQFLGTAAVL
+368 LLNLQFLGTAAVL

-396 AGAAASANDSAQEA
+396 AGAAASANDSAREA

-418 ATNAGGNVVGALAA
+418 ATNAGGNVLGALAA

-442 EAALV
+442 EAALL

-455 AALLASPRVLTLAL
+455 AAFLASPRILTLAL
-469 AGALGVFGF
+469 AGALGAFGF

-508 LRKGRLQF
+508 LRKGRLRF

-541 VDATDGADMLTQRLL
+541 VDATDGPDMLTQRLL

-586 HPVARV
+586 HEVARV

-609 ESNGAPWEDGRFALL
+609 ASNGAPWEDERFSLL
-624 EVDARNQLLL
+624 EVDARNRLLL
-634 DRDSYDVVIS
+634 DRDAYDVVIS
-644 EPSNPWMSGVSPLFT
+644 EPSNPWMSGVSALFT
-659 VEFFELVRS
+659 VEFFELARS

-683 NLAEEDLRTVVGG
+683 NLAEEDLRTVAGG
-696 FTDVFPETALFVLH
+696 FTDVFPEAALFVLH

-725 APQAAIEERIVR
+725 VRQAVVEERIDR
-737 LADELAPYGI
+737 LADELAPYGL

-761 PALDDWAREA
+761 PALDAWAREA

-791 ATAFRNRTA
+791 ATAFRNRRA
-800 LEELAGDPALGPFG
+800 LEGLAGEPALGPFG
-814 QAAAPGARTLAGRAG
+814 PAAAPDARILAGRAG
-829 ALLSAQNPDWAL
+829 ALLSAQNPDWAFEI
-841 DLAREALRLDPA
+841 ARQAVALDPG
-853 EPDAADAVVRA
+853 ERSGADALVRA
-864 SLASGRAEEGGVAL
+864 ALASGRAEEGAATL
-878 RTALAAVPDDGAA
+878 RAALAAVPDDGVA

-903 LRAGQPDDAAAVLEG
+903 LRAGQPDDAAAVLED

-923 AEDREALLL
+923 AGDREALLL
-932 AAEVQVER
+932 ATEVQVER
-940 GDPDSAEALVLTVLQ
+940 GDPDSAEALVLTVLG

-988 AERPGTERALLVR
+988 AERPGTGRALLVR

-1016 AFGALVRESPE
+1016 AFGALVRENPG

-1052 REAVDRDPSN
+1052 REAVDRNPRN

-1078 AEQVRRAR
+1078 DEQAQRAR
-1086 EVLGSSRE
+1086 EVLGGR